1 MLTFTEEMNNRKNL
15 YLLDAYAL
23 IFRGYYAFINR
34 PLRNREI
41 ETSAIYGFV
50 NSLLDLLN
58 KEKPEHIAVCFDKG
72 GSEERLELY
81 PEYKSNRPKTPEG
94 ILVAVPY
101 ILKILDAIG
110 IQVIEKSGFEA
121 DDIIGTLAKKAEQNG
136 YKTYMVTSD
145 KDYAQLVSEH
155 TVMFKPARSGG
166 EHEIWDVAKVREK
179 FGVEFPKQ
187 VIDYLGMMGDS
198 VDNIP
203 GLPGIGPK
211 TASKFIQAFGSM
223 ENLFKNLDKLKG
235 KQRQNVENNQEIGLL
250 SKKLATINLEVP
262 IEFTPEKYK
271 IGSPDTEKLKELF
284 EELEFRNQFQRF
296 QKIYGALSDP
306 EASQNKV
313 KQGDQ
318 KYQPGMID
326 LLFDGDQ
333 PQKESS
339 GQIYQTVNTIMGMEI
354 LNRLLLKQKQVA
366 LRLLTDRTDPM
377 LSLPVG
383 LGICFADS
391 VAYYLSLDR
400 DKMGETLE
408 IFRSF
413 LESNDRLIITCDAK
427 TMIKVFRNQDIEIQG
442 PFFDV
447 QLAHYL
453 INASASHDLGI
464 MAKQELQFDLTDL
477 EETNSK
483 GKRKLNVWSID
494 IVKKTQDVGFQADAI
509 WQLKVLFEQKLKDTE
524 SRSVFQDIET
534 PLLEILA
541 DMEFQGI
548 KINPLLM
555 KEIALGLKKDQ
566 TIREE
571 RITQAAGKK
580 FNIGSPKEL
589 GKVLFEELKIA
600 DNPKMTKTKQY
611 ATNEAELIRY
621 RSKHPII
628 ETILEWRSA
637 RVLLNTFVD
646 KLPTQINPNTSRIH
660 TVFEQTRTASGR
672 LSSKNPNLQ
681 NIPIRNEK
689 GREIRKGFV
698 PRDENHVLLA
708 ADYSQIEL
716 RVIAALS
723 DDESMME
730 AFLKGQ
736 DIHQSTASKVF
747 GIPLDQ
753 VSREQRSKAKAVN
766 FGIVYGSSA
775 QGLSRSAGI
784 EISEAKKIIDSYFK
798 TYPNL
803 KVYMD
808 ETVNK
813 TRQKKYTQT
822 ISGRRRPIEGITS
835 SNSIVSRAAE
845 RQAINTPIQGSAA
858 DIIKIAMVQV
868 NKAIKAGS
876 FKTKLILQVH
886 DELVFE
892 VPKEEL
898 VHVQPI
904 IKTCMETAYELKTPL
919 VVDLGYGDNWL
930 EAH

>member
-235 KQRQNVENNQEIGLL
+235 KQRENVENNQEIGLL

-271 IGSPDTEKLKELF
+271 IGSPDTKKLKELF

-333 PQKESS
+333 LQKESS

-453 INASASHDLGI
+453 INASASHDLGK

-621 RSKHPII
+621 QSKHPII